1 MKNKYLLIDTSIL
14 PDCYEKVIEARALLA
29 GGKVKD
35 VSEATKMVGISRS
48 TYYKYKDY
56 VFALNTD
63 TECHKAILTFTL
75 SHKPGVLGEVLKV
88 LSECGA
94 NILTISQN
102 LPINSQA
109 HVVVTVDI
117 THLDSKPDMLVCKIN
132 EVDGATG
139 TKLISVE

>member
-1 MKNKYLLIDTSIL
+1 MKHKYLLIDTSIL
-14 PDCYEKVIEARALLA
+14 PDCYEKVIEARALLSA
-29 GGKVKD
+29 GKVKD
-35 VSEATKMVGISRS
+35 VSEATKIVGISRS

-56 VFALNTD
+56 VFALNSD
-63 TECHKAILTFTL
+63 TECHKAILSFTL
-75 SHKPGVLGEVLKV
+75 SHKTGVLGDVLKV
-88 LSECGA
+88 LSENGA

-109 HVVVTVDI
+109 HVVVTLDI
-117 THLDSKPDMLVCKIN
+117 SHLASGTEDLVNKIN